1 MPPSRVLSQRSI
13 ERLARQLTKRRR
25 VAAAMS
31 QSMFFEALEAQ
42 ITADRSDL
50 LDSDAAMSAAS
61 EMSYSLAAGL
71 HDSLLRID
79 QALRRIED
87 GRYGNCEECGEAIA
101 FRRLRALPTATLC
114 FNCVGLTRSHEPEGV
129 GAPER
134 AQL

>member
-1 MPPSRVLSQRSI
+1 MHPSRVLAQRSI
-13 ERLARQLTKRRR
+13 ERLARQLTKRRS
-25 VAAAMS
+25 VAAAMA

-61 EMSYSLAAGL
+61 EMSYSLAADF

-87 GRYGNCEECGEAIA
+87 GRYGNCEECGESIA
-101 FRRLRALPTATLC
+101 FRRLQALPTATLC
-114 FNCVGLTRSHEPEGV
+114 FNCADLTRSHEPDGV